1 MRTVD
6 QQLVQQLIQQIEQL
20 TQDGSARD
28 RQIDDLRRQNGDLRQ
43 QITHLQM
50 ALRDE
55 QLLKED
61 AVGEERREKEDL
73 RQRLQREREDKCSVQ
88 KDLDEARQQIEQMSV
103 DQENLMRLLNEE
115 QLEKAN
121 IVELLSDA
129 DAAIERYKQERENQ
143 VFNIPSCDIQLTGT
157 ELGRGS
163 YGGEMH
169 ILLGQTH
176 RIYTTQLAISL
187 RPACAGLTINAG
199 TGQHTAQHGLNCI
212 YLTFSHRAD
221 LHVFSCVGLLV

>member
-6 QQLVQQLIQQIEQL
+6 QQLVQQQIQQIEQP
-20 TQDGSARD
+20 TQAVLARD
-28 RQIDDLRRQNGDLRQ
+28 RQIDDLRQ

-55 QLLKED
+55 
-61 AVGEERREKEDL
+61 RREKEDL
-73 RQRLQREREDKCSVQ
+73 RRRLQRERDDKCNIQ

-103 DQENLMRLLNEE
+103 EQENLMRLLNEE
-115 QLEKAN
+115 QIEKAN
-121 IVELLSDA
+121 VVELLSDA

-169 ILLGQTH
+169 IILGQTH

-199 TGQHTAQHGLNCI
+199 TGQHMAQHDLNCI
-212 YLTFSHRAD
+212 
-221 LHVFSCVGLLV
+221 LLDIFT